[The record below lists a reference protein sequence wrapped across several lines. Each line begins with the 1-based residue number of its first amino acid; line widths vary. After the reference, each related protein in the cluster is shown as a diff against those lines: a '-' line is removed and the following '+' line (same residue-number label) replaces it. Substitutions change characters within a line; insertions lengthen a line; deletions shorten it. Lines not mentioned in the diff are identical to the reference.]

1 MTDLERTISSM
12 PTQPGV
18 YLHKDAAGDILYV
31 GKAKNL
37 RSRVRSYFQEG
48 RPTDA
53 KTRILV
59 SKIAAIE
66 VIVTDTEAE
75 ALILENTL
83 IKQHRPKYNI
93 LLKDDK
99 SYPYVRITRE
109 QYPRVFKTRRVIKDG
124 SKYFGPYT
132 DGTYLY
138 HLLQAIRSVLPIR
151 TCDLPL
157 TEEGVAKGKW
167 KVCLQYH
174 IKKCDGPCIGEA
186 SKDQYNEVVRQ
197 AHQIL
202 SGKTRELERS
212 LEQRMQDLAEQLR
225 FEDAAVVRERLER
238 LREYVAKQKVVTTDS
253 MDRDVFGMARIGT
266 QACTVVFTVRDGKL
280 VGKRHFLASD
290 VPDGGDAELLR
301 STLEQWYVDADS
313 YPDEV
318 LVPIEPVDVEFMAAF
333 LREKKGRIVDVQV
346 PRIGDKRKLIAMAEN
361 NADLLLR
368 ETLAL
373 QAQRDQTVSKTMLA
387 LQADLRMRSLPRRIE
402 CFDNSHMQGT
412 DYVSSMVVFVDGKS
426 RRSEYRKF
434 KLREIDHNND
444 FEAMKEVVR
453 RRYTRVLEEQGP
465 LPDLVVIDGGKG
477 QLSHAMEVITE
488 LGLEGKMT
496 VVGMAK
502 RLEEIFVPDQRDP
515 LLISKSS
522 PSLRLLQQ
530 VRDEAHRFAITY
542 HRTLR
547 EKRTL
552 QTELTQIPGIGTTT
566 AEKLLRSIGSV
577 EAVKEASL
585 DSLQAVVGA
594 AAARKVHEYY
604 HPAPHSSASDV

>member
-1 MTDLERTISSM
+1 M

-18 YLHKDAAGDILYV
+18 YLHKDAAGGILYV

-138 HLLQAIRSVLPIR
+138 HLLQAIRSVLPLR

-453 RRYTRVLEEQGP
+453 RRYTRVLEEQSP
-465 LPDLVVIDGGKG
+465 LPDLIVIDGGKG

-552 QTELTQIPGIGTTT
+552 QTELTEIPGIGTTT

-585 DSLQAVVGA
+585 EALQAVVGA

>member
-1 MTDLERTISSM
+1 
-12 PTQPGV
+12 V
-18 YLHKDAAGDILYV
+18 
-31 GKAKNL
+31 
-37 RSRVRSYFQEG
+37 SRE
-48 RPTDA
+48 
-53 KTRILV
+53 
-59 SKIAAIE
+59 
-66 VIVTDTEAE
+66 
-75 ALILENTL
+75 
-83 IKQHRPKYNI
+83 HYN
-93 LLKDDK
+93 D
-99 SYPYVRITRE
+99 
-109 QYPRVFKTRRVIKDG
+109 
-124 SKYFGPYT
+124 
-132 DGTYLY
+132 
-138 HLLQAIRSVLPIR
+138 
-151 TCDLPL
+151 
-157 TEEGVAKGKW
+157 
-167 KVCLQYH
+167 
-174 IKKCDGPCIGEA
+174 
-186 SKDQYNEVVRQ
+186 VVRQ
-197 AHQIL
+197 AQQIL

-212 LEQRMQDLAEQLR
+212 LEERMHELAEQLR
-225 FEDAAVVRERLER
+225 FEDATIERERLER
-238 LREYVAKQKVVTTDS
+238 LREYVSKQKVVTTDS
-253 MDRDVFGMARIGT
+253 MDRDVFGMARIGS

-301 STLEQWYVDADS
+301 STLEQWYLDADS

-318 LVPIEPVDVEFMAAF
+318 LIPIEPPDVEFMTAF
-333 LREKKGRIVDVQV
+333 LREKKGRVVDLQV

-368 ETLAL
+368 EALAM
-373 QAQRDQTVSKTMLA
+373 QAQRDQTVSKTMLS

-426 RRSEYRKF
+426 RRSEYRKY
-434 KLREIDHNND
+434 KLREIEQNND

-542 HRTLR
+542 HRSLR

-552 QTELTQIPGIGTTT
+552 QTELTEIPGVGTTT
-566 AEKLLRSIGSV
+566 AEKLLRTIGSV
-577 EAVKEASL
+577 EAVKASTLEA
-585 DSLQAVVGA
+585 LQAVVGA
-594 AAARKVHEYY
+594 SAARKVHEYY
-604 HPAPHSSASDV
+604 HPATDGGTASDQPS